1 MAGYIKGATTF
12 ASTFDITAAG
22 ILDSRLTVST
32 KSDLTKGGGDDWA
45 RNNYYPK
52 MVVTV
57 ENENSLYMLVGDNP
71 KLEAS
76 WKKIADMQ
84 LFDSTNANSLEKKFE
99 AVDKKLQTIN
109 ELAKLFNVTTNG
121 MDYVTNPTIDCGTF

>member
-22 ILDSRLTVST
+22 ILDSRLTVPS
-32 KSDLTKGGGDDWA
+32 KSDLTQGGGDGWA

-57 ENENSLYMLVGDNP
+57 EDENSLYMLVGSDP
-71 KLEAS
+71 KVAEN
-76 WKKIADMQ
+76 WKKIADMK
-84 LFDSTNANSLEKKFE
+84 LFDNSDASSLEKKFE
-99 AVDKKLQTIN
+99 AVEKKLQTIN
-109 ELAKLFNVTTNG
+109 ELAKLFHVTDDG
-121 MDYVTNPTIDCGTF
+121 MDYVTNPIIDCGTF